1 MKRILAL
8 LLLLTLTISLVACS
22 AKAENNDEKPQDDSE
37 KSEGVYYTAKLD
49 AAAEQTNFVQFEMAN
64 GATFVVELCPEY
76 APETV
81 ANFKSLV
88 ASGFYN
94 GLTFHRLY
102 KGFMIQGGCPNGNGT
117 GSTTPIKGE
126 FSSNGFTQNTLTH
139 ERGVISMARGKSNDS
154 GSCQFFIMHEK
165 ATHLDGKYA
174 AFGRVVAGM
183 ETIDYL
189 ATLPV
194 TYQDVSNEITKPLDP
209 PVIQSVTFVN
219 YTAQ

>member
-8 LLLLTLTISLVACS
+8 LLLLKLTIPLVACS

-37 KSEGVYYTAKLD
+37 KSEGVYYTAKLE

-64 GATFVVELCPEY
+64 GATFVVELYPEY

-139 ERGVISMARGKSNDS
+139 ERGVISMARSKSNDS

-194 TYQDVSNEITKPLDP
+194 TYQDLSNEITKPLDP
-209 PVIQSVTFVN
+209 PVIQSATFVN

>member
-1 MKRILAL
+1 MKNPVF
-8 LLLLTLTISLVACS
+8 TITM
-22 AKAENNDEKPQDDSE
+22 ED
-37 KSEGVYYTAKLD
+37 GRTM
-49 AAAEQTNFVQFEMAN
+49 T
-64 GATFVVELCPEY
+64 GELYPEI
-76 APETV
+76 APESV
-81 ANFKSLV
+81 RNFIHLANDLH
-88 ASGFYN
+88 FYD
-94 GLTFHRLY
+94 GKIFHRCIRD
-102 KGFMIQGGCPNGNGT
+102 FMIQGGCPNGNGT

-139 ERGVISMARGKSNDS
+139 ERGVISMARSKSNDS

-194 TYQDVSNEITKPLDP
+194 TYQDLSNEITKPLDP